1 MADCVFCKIM
11 AKQIPATVVHE
22 DEHTLAF
29 MDIGQVN
36 PGHVLVALK
45 KHAEN
50 IFALDDAQA
59 AAVFRSAAKVARA
72 IRGAFEPQGLSVY
85 QANGAAAGQ
94 TVFHLHIHLV
104 PRYEGDGMALTWP
117 VKNLS
122 LSSCTIARISPLSR
136 RTVIST
142 PFLRVTPSSRA

>member
-1 MADCVFCKIM
+1 MSNCVFCRIV
-11 AKQIPATVVHE
+11 AKEIPATVVHE
-22 DEHTLAF
+22 DEHTLTF

-36 PGHVLVALK
+36 PGHVLVAVK

-50 IFALDDAQA
+50 IFALDKAQA
-59 AAVFRSAAKVARA
+59 AAVFGAAAKVARA

-94 TVFHLHIHLV
+94 TVLHLHIHLV

-117 VKNLS
+117 VKNPPREKL
-122 LSSCTIARISPLSR
+122 TEYAEKI
-136 RTVIST
+136 
-142 PFLRVTPSSRA
+142 RAKLG

>member
-1 MADCVFCKIM
+1 MSNCVFCRIV
-11 AKQIPATVVHE
+11 AKEIPATVVHE

-50 IFALDDAQA
+50 IFALDEAQA
-59 AAVFRSAAKVARA
+59 AAVFGAAAKVARA

-94 TVFHLHIHLV
+94 TVLHLHIHLV

-117 VKNLS
+117 VKNPPREKL
-122 LSSCTIARISPLSR
+122 TEYAAKI
-136 RTVIST
+136 
-142 PFLRVTPSSRA
+142 RAKLG

>member
-1 MADCVFCKIM
+1 MMADCVFCRIM

-50 IFALDDAQA
+50 IFVLDDAQA

-117 VKNLS
+117 VKNPPREKLVEYAQKIKAK
-122 LSSCTIARISPLSR
+122 LG
-136 RTVIST
+136 
-142 PFLRVTPSSRA
+142 

>member
-1 MADCVFCKIM
+1 MMADCVFCRIM

-117 VKNLS
+117 VKNPPRDKLADYAEK
-122 LSSCTIARISPLSR
+122 I
-136 RTVIST
+136 
-142 PFLRVTPSSRA
+142 RAKLG

>member
-1 MADCVFCKIM
+1 MADCVFCKIV

-36 PGHVLVALK
+36 PGHVLVAVK

-59 AAVFRSAAKVARA
+59 AAVFRAAAKVARA

-94 TVFHLHIHLV
+94 TVMHLHIHLV
-104 PRYEGDGMALTWP
+104 PRHDGDGMALAWP
-117 VKNLS
+117 VKNPPRERL
-122 LSSCTIARISPLSR
+122 TEYADKIRARLG
-136 RTVIST
+136 
-142 PFLRVTPSSRA
+142 